1 MKRKSYPI
9 EVILWSIALPGFGQI
24 LNGKL
29 FKGALFIF
37 LEFLINVNSN
47 LNLNIKYSF
56 TGEFEKAVV
65 VTNDVWALFYPCVYL
80 FAMYDSYVD
89 AVKLTGKEPGS
100 YISLPFVLSA
110 YFATLGTV
118 YGDFKPFYTVI
129 PPILIPIIFMA
140 SGFLIGILIRKWIL
154 VKSV

>member
-24 LNGKL
+24 LNGKV
-29 FKGALFIF
+29 FKGVLFIF

-56 TGEFEKAVV
+56 TGEFEKAIA
-65 VTNDVWALFYPCVYL
+65 VTNNEWALFYPCVYL

-89 AVKLTGKEPGS
+89 AVKLTGMESGS

-110 YFATLGTV
+110 YFATLGAI
-118 YGDFKPFYTVI
+118 YGDYKPFYSVI
-129 PPILIPIIFMA
+129 PPILIPIIFMVL
-140 SGFLIGILIRKWIL
+140 GFLIGVLIRRWIL
-154 VKSV
+154 AKSI